1 MKVKMNRWIY
11 AIAGVVVLLLAGLVY
26 AWSVLAGPIAAYTGF
41 DTGAMSLTFTITMS
55 FFCVGGFVGG
65 LLNKKVNVRINLIV
79 SGVIFLIGFFI
90 ASRTT
95 PASIA
100 PLYIGFGVLAGFASG
115 LAYNAVMSTI
125 SRWFPD
131 KQGLISGILL
141 MGFGLSSF
149 IIGKIYAAV
158 TPADGSD
165 LWKSTFV
172 IFGVI
177 LLVILVI
184 GCIFFVKPEPG
195 YKPAGMKEPV
205 EKKVSKIKKEDGI
218 DVPATVML
226 RRPAFW
232 LYFIW
237 AIALSAAGL
246 ALLSQ
251 ARGIVLNIDSNTPD
265 GTVATVVG
273 LISIF
278 NGIGRILFGGMYDKL
293 GRKWTML
300 IADFAFVIFIAVL
313 LLALLTKSFP
323 IVVVAYILGGLAY
336 SAITPTNSAFINAF
350 YGSTHYPVNFSMINL
365 NLIVASFS
373 STIAGNLYQ
382 STQSYMST
390 CVMIIVLIVIGFI
403 TTFTIRKP

>member
-1 MKVKMNRWIY
+1 MKTKMNRWVY

-26 AWSVLAGPIAAYTGF
+26 AWSVLARPIAAYTGF
-41 DTGAMSLTFTITMS
+41 DTAAMSLTFTITMS
-55 FFCVGGFVGG
+55 FFCVGGFIGG
-65 LLNKKVNVRINLIV
+65 LLNKKVNVRINLIA

-149 IIGKIYAAV
+149 IIGKIYAAT
-158 TPADGSD
+158 TPTDGSN
-165 LWKSTFV
+165 LWAKTFV
-172 IFGVI
+172 IFGII
-177 LLVILVI
+177 LLVLLVV

-195 YKPAGMKEPV
+195 YKPAGMKDASQ
-205 EKKVSKIKKEDGI
+205 KKVSKIKKEEGI

-232 LYFIW
+232 LYFVW

-246 ALLSQ
+246 ALVSQ
-251 ARGIVLNIDSNTPD
+251 ASGIVINVAPSTPD
-265 GTVATVVG
+265 GTVATVAG

-313 LLALLTKSFP
+313 LLALLTKSFT
-323 IVVVAYILGGLAY
+323 IVVIAFILGGLAY
-336 SAITPTNSAFINAF
+336 SSITPTNSAFINAF

-365 NLIVASFS
+365 NLIVASFG

-390 CVMIIVLIVIGFI
+390 CIMIIVLIVVGFI
-403 TTFTIRKP
+403 TTFAIRKP